1 MPKIS
6 PKDKLLFAVD
16 QARRAFISKRP
27 ILEDLTDDKDFGE
40 VIAINLDR
48 AYKHRYNPYLA
59 QLHYIGS
66 CIKYYKSK
74 EVSPTDIRKCLGITR
89 QQFYLALAIFKSIQE
104 PDAIPY
110 LEEVSPKDFRLT
122 EKELDYVRYGAWP
135 EHINP
140 DQEAQQQ
147 KEKED
152 HMKALI
158 KDLLGDR
165 PNQE

>member
-1 MPKIS
+1 MPKVS
-6 PKDKLLFAVD
+6 AKDKLLFAVD
-16 QARRAFISKRP
+16 KARRTLVAKRP
-27 ILEDLTDDKDFGE
+27 ILEDLTDDRDFGE

-48 AYKHRYNPYLA
+48 AYKHRYNPYLS
-59 QLHYIGS
+59 QLHYIGT

-89 QQFYLALAIFKSIQE
+89 QQFYLAMAINKAIQQ

-122 EKELDYVRYGAWP
+122 EKELDFVKFGAWP
-135 EHINP
+135 KYLDP
-140 DQEAQQQ
+140 DQEAQQE
-147 KEKED
+147 KKKED
-152 HMKALI
+152 QMKLLI

-165 PNQE
+165 SNQE